1 VSAEGVAEADR
12 LETLRGICFCLLYD
26 LCCWLALAEEPVP
39 DDTTEYLLT
48 SLRAIE
54 DPRRRLAGYVSQAL
68 LASWERVLEPFFDA
82 GASLDPELGE
92 SGPLRYEGLD
102 DGGRVLAEL
111 RFTNQSRVRD
121 GAGRPRGLPPQ
132 DWVLNVWL
140 SPDLSRVE
148 SATLTRA

>member
-1 VSAEGVAEADR
+1 MTGATADPDR
-12 LETLRGICFCLLYD
+12 LETLRGMCFCLLYD

-39 DDTTEYLLT
+39 EDTREYALA
-48 SLRAIE
+48 SLRTIE
-54 DPRRRLAGYVSQAL
+54 DPRRRLGGYVSEVL
-68 LASWERVLEPFFDA
+68 LASWERSLEPFFAA

-92 SGPLRYEGLD
+92 SGPMRQEGLD

-111 RFTNQSRVRD
+111 RFTNRSRVRD
-121 GAGRPRGLPPQ
+121 DTGWPHQLPPQ